1 MMIVL
6 WEVGCDVVSEVSEFA
21 YEGAGDGGEGGV
33 GDEEYGVD
41 AGELT
46 VDVGHLLFVLEI
58 LDGSYAAQ
66 DGSSADGTGEIGG
79 ETGVLF
85 HTHARFVFIKVF
97 DGLKAFLHSHPA
109 GLLLVDADG
118 YNDLVKEVEGA
129 CDEVC
134 MPDGEGVEGAGEE
147 EGEHGG

>member
-1 MMIVL
+1 MMVVL
-6 WEVGCDVVSEVSEFA
+6 WEVGCDVVSEVCEFA

-33 GDEEYGVD
+33 GDEEDGVD

-46 VDVGHLLFVLEI
+46 VDVCHLLFVLEI
-58 LDGSYAAQ
+58 LDGAYAAQ

-79 ETGVLF
+79 EPGVLF
-85 HTHARFVFIKVF
+85 YTHAGFLFIKVF

-109 GLLLVDADG
+109 GFLLVDADG

-134 MPDGEGVEGAGEE
+134 MTDGEGVEGAGEE
-147 EGEHGG
+147 EGRHGE